1 MLAPSRFMMWN
12 RILLVLACFGFL
24 SISAQERDAGLWAGV
39 SLNSEVVKDLEFSFS
54 PEFRLHENL
63 RQLASYFTDLSGQY
77 KFNKSISASAGYRIG
92 GRNSGDY
99 YDLRQR
105 VQLGLTFK
113 KKIKDFVFSWSP
125 RWQGAIAG
133 AVSESDGDFITTL
146 RNRIKIN
153 YGGIKKWEI
162 SSSYEIFNITS
173 QYSPPDLQNW
183 RWVISLERDLKKG
196 QAVSVGYLI
205 QRDLT
210 ESPIEMDYIFL
221 VNYSL
226 RLDIYKKKKEKKDEE
241 EKSGGHDHN

>member
-24 SISAQERDAGLWAGV
+24 GVSAQERDAGLWAGV
-39 SLNSEVVKDLEFSFS
+39 SLNSEVKKDLEFSFS
-54 PEFRLHENL
+54 PEFRLNENL
-63 RQLASYFTDLSGQY
+63 GRVASYFTDFSGQY
-77 KFNKSISASAGYRIG
+77 KLNKIVSVSAGYRIG

-99 YDLRQR
+99 YNLRQR
-105 VQLGLTFK
+105 VQLGINFK
-113 KKIKDFVFSWSP
+113 KKIEDFTFSWSP

-133 AVSESDGDFITTL
+133 SVSESDGDFITTL
-146 RNRIKIN
+146 RNRFKVN
-153 YGGIKKWEI
+153 YGGFKKWEI
-162 SSSYEIFNITS
+162 SSSFEIFNITS
-173 QYSPPDLQNW
+173 AYSPPDLQNW

-226 RLDIYKKKKEKKDEE
+226 RLDIYKKKGDKKDEE
-241 EKSGGHDHN
+241 KKSGGHDHN